1 MDDEEFTADFEAAA
15 MAVIIT
21 VSPDGDMAVRV
32 MDEDD
37 GAFVASDV
45 IRSALRMVLD
55 AETEDELRKGL
66 N

>member
-1 MDDEEFTADFEAAA
+1 MDDEDFEADFEAASLV
-15 MAVIIT
+15 VIIT
-21 VSPDGDMAVRV
+21 VSPDGGMTVRV

-37 GAFVASDV
+37 GAFIASDV
-45 IRSALRMVLD
+45 IRSALRMVLE

>member
-1 MDDEEFTADFEAAA
+1 MDDDEFTADFEAAA
-15 MAVIIT
+15 VVVIIT

-32 MDEDD
+32 MGEDD
-37 GAFVASDV
+37 GAFVASKV
-45 IRSALRMVLD
+45 IRSALSMVLE